1 MHESESEAA
10 QSCPTLSDP
19 MDCSL
24 PGSSVHGIFQAEVL
38 EWGAIAFSKDL
49 FIAVPF
55 TQDILSDYQENYKTY
70 RKAEKH
76 SG

>member
-1 MHESESEAA
+1 
-10 QSCPTLSDP
+10 
-19 MDCSL
+19 MDCNL
-24 PGSSVHGIFQAEVL
+24 PGSSILGIFQARVL
-38 EWGAIAFSKDL
+38 EWGAFAFSEDL

-55 TQDILSDYQENYKTY
+55 TQDILSDYQENCKTY